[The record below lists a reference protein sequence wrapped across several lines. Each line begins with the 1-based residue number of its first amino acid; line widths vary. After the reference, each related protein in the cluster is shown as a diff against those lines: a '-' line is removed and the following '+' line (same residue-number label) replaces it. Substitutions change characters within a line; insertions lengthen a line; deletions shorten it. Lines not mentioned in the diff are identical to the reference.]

1 MKITKRSGSI
11 VLYDD
16 ERIVKS
22 ILKANSETAEELSER
37 SAAYLADVVLGR
49 LVRKN
54 DIVTTELIRREVID
68 VLREQG
74 LTWTADRY
82 ANYSKQE

>member
-16 ERIVKS
+16 ERLVKS
-22 ILKANSETAEELSER
+22 ILRANAGTTEEISER
-37 SAAYLADVVLGR
+37 AAAFLADVVLGR
-49 LVRKN
+49 LVRKH
-54 DIVTTELIRREVID
+54 DIVTTDLIRQEVID

-74 LTWTADRY
+74 YPWTADRY
-82 ANYSKQE
+82 ANYTK